1 MRRPDPT
8 FEPTA
13 AICTGCGQP
22 CMTTQV
28 DVGLGE
34 VDVWGFRVNHQDH
47 QIRSDCCEAA
57 VTDAGD

>member
-22 CMTTQV
+22 WMTAKVREGQ
-28 DVGLGE
+28 E
-34 VDVWGFRVNHQDH
+34 VQ
-47 QIRSDCCEAA
+47 A
-57 VTDAGD
+57 